1 MTPDWL
7 RPMPWLNMEQG
18 ERLPSTGEGI
28 INAAGTLGG
37 AFLNRKRDPKAPGVA
52 MPEVN
57 PQVTE
62 PGIPDAEA
70 PEYGARPTEF
80 RASNAESPLLQ
91 RRSEILK
98 FMGGGAGGQW

>member
-7 RPMPWLNMEQG
+7 RPMPWLNMQQG
-18 ERLPSTGEGI
+18 EGKSVGQGI
-28 INAAGTLGG
+28 IEGVGTLGG

-57 PQVTE
+57 PQVAE

-70 PEYGARPTEF
+70 PEYGARPAEY